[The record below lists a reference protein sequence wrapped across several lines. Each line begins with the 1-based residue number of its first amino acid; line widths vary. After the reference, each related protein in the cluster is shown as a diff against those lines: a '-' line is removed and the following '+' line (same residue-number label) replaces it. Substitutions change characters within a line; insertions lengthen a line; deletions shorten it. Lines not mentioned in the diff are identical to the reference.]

1 MKEKCSTKEKNR
13 MSKIRSIS
21 TVEVNAGVK
30 WQRTGVYSSENEK
43 IVVIY
48 RSGKW
53 SVSPKVRN
61 VDGNGS
67 SSYMAKTGYAMPG
80 KPEGSLIG
88 RIGDKTFYLGNKG
101 ETPAGAAGELELCAN
116 DDLDGKYGKGFR
128 DNSGSISVELE
139 LELV

>member
-1 MKEKCSTKEKNR
+1 
-13 MSKIRSIS
+13 MSAIISSS
-21 TVEVNAGVK
+21 TVEVAANVK
-30 WQRTGVYSSENEK
+30 WQKTGVYSSENEK

-53 SVSPKVRN
+53 SVSPSVRN

-67 SSYMAKTGYAMPG
+67 SGYIAKKGYTMPG

-88 RIGDKTFYLGNKG
+88 RIGSNTFYLGNRG
-101 ETPAGAAGELELCAN
+101 ETPAGVAGELELCVN
-116 DDLDGKYGKGFR
+116 DDLDGKYGKGFQ

-139 LELV
+139 LEMV